1 MDKKLKNELFKV
13 AVDYLFREKKVG
25 SQKELAEK
33 IGITEPSLSRVMNGC
48 RTVSDK
54 TLHKMNEAFGGIFN
68 MAYFRGEDP
77 HCMLMEDLA
86 YYKQHPEERLV
97 FDKPQEVAPTSQQ
110 PAIPD
115 YIQRLLDEAV
125 RMSTR
130 NELLERQCEKLIGEL
145 RDSKDKNETFLS
157 ELRKS
162 KEFNDS
168 LVADLVISRK
178 QNEVLITELR
188 ETRKENAALTSKLKT
203 AIDGIESM
211 KNQVSMLISSYNV
224 VAPVSPTFVNDMPDS
239 IVPVIK
245 FPIANVAA
253 GSHAN
258 YVGVVPEGLIRGNQV
273 VADEVVK
280 KALKEMNKAKSKKKK

>member
-25 SQKELAEK
+25 SQKELAER
-33 IGITEPSLSRVMNGC
+33 IGITEPSLSRVMNGG
-48 RTVSDK
+48 RTVSDQ

-77 HCMLMEDLA
+77 HCMLMEDLL

-110 PAIPD
+110 PAMPD
-115 YIQRLLDEAV
+115 YVQKLFDEAV

-168 LVADLVISRK
+168 LVADLMISRK

-211 KNQVSMLISSYNV
+211 KNQVSMLVSSYSV
-224 VAPVSPTFVNDMPDS
+224 VTQQSPTFVNDMPGS
-239 IVPVIK
+239 IEPVIK
-245 FPIANVAA
+245 IPIPNIIA
-253 GSHAN
+253 GKGAHYA
-258 YVGVVPEGLIRGNQV
+258 GIVPEGLIRGHQV

>member
-1 MDKKLKNELFKV
+1 MIPRQKRLHEVFEHLRNFFGIHTQIDFAVALK
-13 AVDYLFREKKVG
+13 Y
-25 SQKELAEK
+25 
-33 IGITEPSLSRVMNGC
+33 SRVYISSALNGNEKNL
-48 RTVSDK
+48 TDK
-54 TLHKMNEAFGGIFN
+54 LFESICEAYPG
-68 MAYFRGEDP
+68 
-77 HCMLMEDLA
+77 
-86 YYKQHPEERLV
+86 V
-97 FDKPQEVAPTSQQ
+97 FDMNYLLTGEGQLLTIEEEVKSEDIEKTCNSQQ

-115 YIQRLLDEAV
+115 YVQKLFDEAV

-145 RDSKDKNETFLS
+145 RDTKEKNETFLS

-162 KEFNDS
+162 KEHNDA

-188 ETRKENAALTSKLKT
+188 ETRKENATLTTKLKA
-203 AIDGIESM
+203 AIEGIESM
-211 KNQVSMLISSYNV
+211 KNQVSMLVSSYNV
-224 VAPVSPTFVNDMPDS
+224 VAPQSPTFVNDMPDS

-245 FPIANVAA
+245 FPIANVVT

-258 YVGVVPEGLIRGNQV
+258 YVGVVPEGLIRGHQV